1 MKIKETIGKYK
12 SHPFW
17 GRYGGSAWSAVTTS
31 AFAAYNIFLGALFVS
46 AWHISAGIYYAFLA
60 AARCTLIV
68 SEAKNFRESDRN
80 AAAKRER
87 RTFYGV
93 SVFTL
98 LINVALITPVSIMA
112 VGKKT
117 VNTGTIA
124 AITVAAYTT
133 YKIAA
138 ACVRFKRA
146 GKSDSLALMQL
157 REIGLCDALFSVLS
171 LQNTLISVFSEAGDT
186 SIFTLSVV
194 SSGVIVALIAALSFR
209 FTIREIIAR
218 LKKRSAIVGKTSAGG
233 DNDKVKRE
241 KA

>member
-1 MKIKETIGKYK
+1 MKIKETIGKYR

-17 GRYGGSAWSAVTTS
+17 GRYGGAAWSAVTTS
-31 AFAAYNIFLGALFVS
+31 VFAAYNIILGAFFVS
-46 AWHISAGIYYAFLA
+46 AWRISAGIYYAFLA
-60 AARCTLIV
+60 AARCMLIV

-80 AAAKRER
+80 AAARRER
-87 RTFYGV
+87 HTFYGV

-98 LINVALITPVSIMA
+98 LINMALIAPVSIMA

-138 ACVRFKRA
+138 ACVCYKRA

-157 REIGLCDALFSVLS
+157 REIGLCDALISVLS
-171 LQNTLISVFSEAGDT
+171 LQNTLISVFSEAGDM

-209 FTIREIIAR
+209 FTIREIAR
-218 LKKRSAIVGKTSAGG
+218 PKKQGTLVGKASGRRT
-233 DNDKVKRE
+233 
-241 KA
+241 

>member
-93 SVFTL
+93 SVFTF

-124 AITVAAYTT
+124 AITVATYTT

-209 FTIREIIAR
+209 FTIREIAR
-218 LKKRSAIVGKTSAGG
+218 LKKRSAIVEKTSAGG
-233 DNDKVKRE
+233 DNE
-241 KA
+241 K

>member
-1 MKIKETIGKYK
+1 MKIKETIGKCK

-17 GRYGGSAWSAVTTS
+17 GRYGGSASAVTTS

-93 SVFTL
+93 SVFTF
-98 LINVALITPVSIMA
+98 LINMALIMPVSIMA

-146 GKSDSLALMQL
+146 GKSDSLTLMQL

-194 SSGVIVALIAALSFR
+194 SSVIIALIAALSFR
-209 FTIREIIAR
+209 FTIREIAR

-233 DNDKVKRE
+233 DNE
-241 KA
+241 K

>member
-1 MKIKETIGKYK
+1 MKIKETIGKCK

-80 AAAKRER
+80 
-87 RTFYGV
+87 
-93 SVFTL
+93 
-98 LINVALITPVSIMA
+98 
-112 VGKKT
+112 
-117 VNTGTIA
+117 
-124 AITVAAYTT
+124 
-133 YKIAA
+133 AA

-209 FTIREIIAR
+209 FTIREIAR

-233 DNDKVKRE
+233 DNE
-241 KA
+241 K